1 MPESSSGLMGSARRL
16 LSTLISIVSTR
27 LELLANELQEERL
40 RLTQM
45 LLFFALALL
54 CFGLGVLL
62 LTVFVVVLFWD
73 DHRLAVLG
81 VLCIL
86 FFVLGTVMTLLLRS
100 KAQAKPKLFSTS
112 LAELSKD
119 REQLGASHE

>member
-1 MPESSSGLMGSARRL
+1 MPEASPGLMGSVKRL
-16 LSTLISIVSTR
+16 LSTLTSIVSTR

-45 LLFFALALL
+45 LLFALFALF
-54 CFGLGVLL
+54 CFGMGLLL
-62 LTVFVVVLFWD
+62 LTLFIVVLFWD

-81 VLCIL
+81 VLCI
-86 FFVLGTVMTLLLRS
+86 FFLLLGTVMTLLLRN
-100 KAQAKPKLFSTS
+100 KAQAKSRLFSAS

-119 REQLGASHE
+119 KEQLEAGHE